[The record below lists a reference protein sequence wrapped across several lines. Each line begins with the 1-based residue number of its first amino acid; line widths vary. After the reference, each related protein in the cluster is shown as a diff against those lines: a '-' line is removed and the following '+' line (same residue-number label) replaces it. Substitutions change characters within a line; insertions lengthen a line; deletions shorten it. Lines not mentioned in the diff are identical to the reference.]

1 MKITAVLVLLSVT
14 TVSAAQQSGGTD
26 FKELFLE
33 ALNSPSGKAKS
44 EVYGAVADQVRRE
57 INAPNARIVAEAEVI
72 QNLPQIGCKRMQ
84 MLITAPGTT
93 LPTKDGSV
101 VPFRIAT
108 ILSMCANGHPPGV
121 AG

>member
-1 MKITAVLVLLSVT
+1 MRIATLFVLLSVT
-14 TVSAAQQSGGTD
+14 TVCTAQQSGGTD

-44 EVYGAVADQVRRE
+44 EVYGPVADQIRRE
-57 INAPNARIVAEAEVI
+57 INAPNARIVAESEVI
-72 QNLPQIGCKRMQ
+72 QNLPQDGCKRIQ

-93 LPTKDGSV
+93 LPTKNGSA

-108 ILSMCANGHPPGV
+108 ILNMCANGHPPGV